1 MPSSHT
7 APLLAGKMPLVL
19 ARVSAY
25 GVSADSDRPRIVTA
39 GTQAGSVP
47 GGIQFPSDS
56 SDQHMLTAWLHQGRW
71 ASLSGCD

>member
-47 GGIQFPSDS
+47 GGIQFP
-56 SDQHMLTAWLHQGRW
+56 LG
-71 ASLSGCD
+71 